1 MSQHR
6 LEKELDNFFHVASI
20 EEFVKRFDGNR
31 VIKRVLIASNGIAA
45 LKFIRSI
52 KRWCKETFNN
62 ENEIFFIVMATPE
75 DLTANAE

>member
-6 LEKELDNFFHVASI
+6 LGTELDNSFYFATI

-52 KRWCKETFNN
+52 RRWCREIFNDAN
-62 ENEIFFIVMATPE
+62 AIFFIVMATPE